1 MDRLENAY
9 RMIPIDRL
17 KINTFRLLNKINEY
31 DNKNN
36 NIVQVSDKNNIEFKK
51 QLKQASLMINVI
63 EKRLTIM
70 GEKATPGEKFAF
82 ENDIRDLKSKYSK
95 ISVNFSKLNNN
106 NNNNNNDTNNN
117 NNNNVGKEQLSNNLD
132 LSNSGEEESDEGEE
146 DQFDE
151 TVELMPK
158 IINNNNKTVHKKKKR
173 FLNRLASVKFEAK
186 SAMDLEQSKK
196 QRRKMM
202 ERNKNINALNELVKF
217 RKELNLD
224 SEELNPASYNDNMA
238 QEERD
243 RQIEEILATAKALKE
258 ATLNTKNKVSTSNKV
273 MDDFQKNMEKM
284 VDKTDILNKK
294 TTASLNATW
303 DVLKLQCSI
312 LIFSVLAVV
321 GLFFVMRIFPKQF

>member
-36 NIVQVSDKNNIEFKK
+36 NIIVQVSDKKNIEFKK

-63 EKRLTIM
+63 EKRLKIM
-70 GEKATPGEKFAF
+70 GEKAKPDEKFAF

-95 ISVNFSKLNNN
+95 ISVNFSKLI
-106 NNNNNNDTNNN
+106 NNNNNDTN

-158 IINNNNKTVHKKKKR
+158 IINNNNKTVDKKKKR
-173 FLNRLASVKFEAK
+173 FLNRLTSVKFEAK

-273 MDDFQKNMEKM
+273 MDDVQKNMEKM

>member
-63 EKRLTIM
+63 EKRLKII
-70 GEKATPGEKFAF
+70 GEKAKPDEKFAF

-95 ISVNFSKLNNN
+95 ISVNFSKLI
-106 NNNNNNDTNNN
+106 NNNNNDTN

-173 FLNRLASVKFEAK
+173 FLNRLTSVKFEAK

-273 MDDFQKNMEKM
+273 MDDVQKNMEKM

>member
-31 DNKNN
+31 YNKNN
-36 NIVQVSDKNNIEFKK
+36 NIIVQVSDKKNIEFKK

-63 EKRLTIM
+63 EKRLKIM
-70 GEKATPGEKFAF
+70 GEKAKPDEKFAF

-95 ISVNFSKLNNN
+95 ISVNFSKLI
-106 NNNNNNDTNNN
+106 NNNNNDTN

-173 FLNRLASVKFEAK
+173 FLNRLTSVKFEAK

>member
-36 NIVQVSDKNNIEFKK
+36 NIVQVSDKNNIEFKE

-63 EKRLTIM
+63 EERLAIM

-106 NNNNNNDTNNN
+106 NNNNNDTN

-173 FLNRLASVKFEAK
+173 SLNRLASVKFEAK

-202 ERNKNINALNELVKF
+202 ERNKNINASF
-217 RKELNLD
+217 R
-224 SEELNPASYNDNMA
+224 
-238 QEERD
+238 
-243 RQIEEILATAKALKE
+243 
-258 ATLNTKNKVSTSNKV
+258 
-273 MDDFQKNMEKM
+273 
-284 VDKTDILNKK
+284 
-294 TTASLNATW
+294 
-303 DVLKLQCSI
+303 
-312 LIFSVLAVV
+312 
-321 GLFFVMRIFPKQF
+321 

>member
-36 NIVQVSDKNNIEFKK
+36 NIIVQVSDKKNIEFKK

-63 EKRLTIM
+63 EKRLKII
-70 GEKATPGEKFAF
+70 GEKAKPDEKFAF

-95 ISVNFSKLNNN
+95 ISVNFSKLI
-106 NNNNNNDTNNN
+106 NNNNNNDTN

-173 FLNRLASVKFEAK
+173 SLNRLASVKFEAK

-273 MDDFQKNMEKM
+273 MDDVQKNMEKM

>member
-63 EKRLTIM
+63 EKRLKII
-70 GEKATPGEKFAF
+70 GEKAKPDEKFAF

-95 ISVNFSKLNNN
+95 ISVNFSKLI
-106 NNNNNNDTNNN
+106 NNNNNDTN

-173 FLNRLASVKFEAK
+173 FLNRLTSVKFEAK

>member
-36 NIVQVSDKNNIEFKK
+36 NIIVQVSDKKNIEFKK

-63 EKRLTIM
+63 EKRLKIM
-70 GEKATPGEKFAF
+70 GEKAKPDEKFAF

-95 ISVNFSKLNNN
+95 ISVNFSKLI
-106 NNNNNNDTNNN
+106 NNNNNDTN

-173 FLNRLASVKFEAK
+173 FLNRLTSVKFEAK

-273 MDDFQKNMEKM
+273 MDDVQKNMEKM

>member
-36 NIVQVSDKNNIEFKK
+36 NIVQVSDKKNIEFKK

-63 EKRLTIM
+63 EKRLKIM
-70 GEKATPGEKFAF
+70 GEKAKPDEKFAF

-95 ISVNFSKLNNN
+95 ISVNFSKLI
-106 NNNNNNDTNNN
+106 NNNNNDTN

-173 FLNRLASVKFEAK
+173 FLNRLTSVKFEAK

>member
-63 EKRLTIM
+63 EKRLKIM
-70 GEKATPGEKFAF
+70 GEKAKPDEKFAF

-95 ISVNFSKLNNN
+95 ISVNFSKLI
-106 NNNNNNDTNNN
+106 NNNNNDTN

-173 FLNRLASVKFEAK
+173 SLNRLASVKFEAK

-273 MDDFQKNMEKM
+273 MDDVQKNMEKM

>member
-36 NIVQVSDKNNIEFKK
+36 NIIVQVSDKKNIEFKK

-63 EKRLTIM
+63 EKRLKIM
-70 GEKATPGEKFAF
+70 GEKAKPDEKFAF

-95 ISVNFSKLNNN
+95 ISVNFSKLI
-106 NNNNNNDTNNN
+106 NNNNNNDTN

-173 FLNRLASVKFEAK
+173 FLNRLTSVKFEAK

-273 MDDFQKNMEKM
+273 MDDVQKNMEKM

>member
-36 NIVQVSDKNNIEFKK
+36 NIVQVSDKKNIEFKK

-63 EKRLTIM
+63 EKRLKIM
-70 GEKATPGEKFAF
+70 GEKAKPDEKFAF

-95 ISVNFSKLNNN
+95 ISVNFSKLI
-106 NNNNNNDTNNN
+106 NNNNNDTN